1 MVTVQYLH
9 SYVPKHLAVQ
19 WLLNSYEECY
29 KYYKHLKEKSK
40 RKKKWNTCS
49 FRQKQVSCRIS
60 MEKQYIR
67 RSKEYRQKVGDKMDK
82 KRQRKRSRRRRLSH
96 RQKIVYMQIGAI
108 TVAIFLALLVG
119 AAALTKVLN
128 RREVQTDQKN
138 AKQEQQEEKIASEDD
153 NSADST
159 SGDSRNEPTTPE
171 PTGEPVSITVS
182 MVGDCTLGTDINFDQ
197 STSFDA
203 FYQMKNDPGYF
214 FQNVKEIFTADDLT
228 VANMEGTLTTS
239 DARQEKTFAF
249 KGDPSYTE
257 ILTRG
262 GVEAT
267 NLANNHSHD
276 YGDQSYEDTIQYLE
290 AAGIT
295 TFGYDRTTVMD
306 VKGIKV
312 GLIGIYELKDGIGRQ
327 QQVIDTIQEVKNQGA
342 QVIIV
347 SFHWGTEK
355 SNIPDDAQKTL
366 AHLAI
371 DQGADLVVGHHPHVL
386 QGIEK
391 YQGKNIVYSLGNF
404 CFGGNKNPSDKD
416 TMIFQQTFTVENGK
430 LAEDDV
436 TNIIPCSLSSESGY
450 NNYQPMVLEGSEK
463 ERVLQKIEDFSTA
476 INQ

>member
-1 MVTVQYLH
+1 M
-9 SYVPKHLAVQ
+9 
-19 WLLNSYEECY
+19 N
-29 KYYKHLKEKSK
+29 KE
-40 RKKKWNTCS
+40 
-49 FRQKQVSCRIS
+49 QQ
-60 MEKQYIR
+60 R
-67 RSKEYRQKVGDKMDK
+67 RNA
-82 KRQRKRSRRRRLSH
+82 RRRRKRRRRMSY
-96 RQKIVYMQIGAI
+96 RQKIVYMQITLI
-108 TVAIFLALLVG
+108 TVAIFLGLLVG
-119 AAALTKVLN
+119 AAALTKAMNN
-128 RREVQTDQKN
+128 RQAQNSEKT
-138 AKQEQQEEKIASEDD
+138 ASQEQQEETTEPKKDD
-153 NSADST
+153 SSTDNTDDTSKDSQEET
-159 SGDSRNEPTTPE
+159 TTP
-171 PTGEPVSITVS
+171 EPVSITVS
-182 MVGDCTLGTDINFDQ
+182 MVGDCTLGTDVNFDQ

-214 FQNVKEIFTADDLT
+214 FQKVKDIFTADDLT

-239 DARQEKTFAF
+239 NDRQQKTFAF

-257 ILTRG
+257 ILTQG

-295 TFGYDRTTVMD
+295 TFGYDRTAVMD

-312 GLIGIYELKDGIGRQ
+312 GLIGIYELKDGLGRQ
-327 QQVIDTIQEVKNQGA
+327 QQVIDTIQAVKDQGA

-355 SNIPDDAQKTL
+355 SNIPDDIQKTL

-416 TMIFQQTFTVENGK
+416 TMIFQQTFTVENGE
-430 LAEDDV
+430 LVEDDV

-463 ERVLQKIEDFSTA
+463 ERVLQKIEEFSA
-476 INQ
+476 ALNQ

>member
-1 MVTVQYLH
+1 M
-9 SYVPKHLAVQ
+9 SY
-19 WLLNSYEECY
+19 
-29 KYYKHLKEKSK
+29 
-40 RKKKWNTCS
+40 
-49 FRQKQVSCRIS
+49 
-60 MEKQYIR
+60 
-67 RSKEYRQKVGDKMDK
+67 
-82 KRQRKRSRRRRLSH
+82 
-96 RQKIVYMQIGAI
+96 RQKIVYMQITLI
-108 TVAIFLALLVG
+108 TVAIFLGLLVG
-119 AAALTKVLN
+119 AAALTKVMNN
-128 RREVQTDQKN
+128 RQAQNSEKT
-138 AKQEQQEEKIASEDD
+138 ASQEQQEETTEPKKDD
-153 NSADST
+153 SSTDNTDDTSKDSQEET
-159 SGDSRNEPTTPE
+159 TTPE
-171 PTGEPVSITVS
+171 PTAEPVSITVS
-182 MVGDCTLGTDINFDQ
+182 MVGDCTLGTDVNFDQ

-214 FQNVKEIFTADDLT
+214 FQNVKDIFTADDLT

-239 DARQEKTFAF
+239 NDRQQKTFAF
-249 KGDPSYTE
+249 KGNPSYTE
-257 ILTRG
+257 ILTQG

-295 TFGYDRTTVMD
+295 TFGYDRTAVMD

-312 GLIGIYELKDGIGRQ
+312 GLIGIYELKDGLGRQ
-327 QQVIDTIQEVKNQGA
+327 QQVIDTIQEVKDQGA

-355 SNIPDDAQKTL
+355 SNIPDDIQKTL
-366 AHLAI
+366 AHLAV

-416 TMIFQQTFTVENGK
+416 TMIFQQTFTVENGE
-430 LAEDDV
+430 LVEDDV
-436 TNIIPCSLSSESGY
+436 TNITPCSLSSESSY

-463 ERVLQKIEDFSTA
+463 ERVLQKIEEFSA
-476 INQ
+476 ALNQ

>member
-1 MVTVQYLH
+1 M
-9 SYVPKHLAVQ
+9 
-19 WLLNSYEECY
+19 N
-29 KYYKHLKEKSK
+29 KE
-40 RKKKWNTCS
+40 
-49 FRQKQVSCRIS
+49 QQ
-60 MEKQYIR
+60 R
-67 RSKEYRQKVGDKMDK
+67 RNA
-82 KRQRKRSRRRRLSH
+82 RRRRKRRRRMSY
-96 RQKIVYMQIGAI
+96 RQKIVYMQITLI
-108 TVAIFLALLVG
+108 TVAIFLGLLVG
-119 AAALTKVLN
+119 AAALTKVMNN
-128 RREVQTDQKN
+128 RQAQNSEKT
-138 AKQEQQEEKIASEDD
+138 ASQEQQEETTEPKKDD
-153 NSADST
+153 SSTDNIDDTSKDSQEET
-159 SGDSRNEPTTPE
+159 TTPE
-171 PTGEPVSITVS
+171 PTAESVSITVS
-182 MVGDCTLGTDINFDQ
+182 MVGDCTLGTDVNFDQ

-214 FQNVKEIFTADDLT
+214 FQNVKDIFTADDLT

-239 DARQEKTFAF
+239 NDRQQKTFAF

-295 TFGYDRTTVMD
+295 TFGYDRTVVMD

-312 GLIGIYELKDGIGRQ
+312 GLIGIYELKDGLGRQ
-327 QQVIDTIQEVKNQGA
+327 QQVIDTIQEVKDQGA

-355 SNIPDDAQKTL
+355 SNVPDDIQKTL
-366 AHLAI
+366 AHLAV

-416 TMIFQQTFTVENGK
+416 TMIFQQTFTVENGE
-430 LAEDDV
+430 LVEDDV

-463 ERVLQKIEDFSTA
+463 ERVLQKIEEFSA
-476 INQ
+476 ALNQ

>member
-1 MVTVQYLH
+1 M
-9 SYVPKHLAVQ
+9 
-19 WLLNSYEECY
+19 N
-29 KYYKHLKEKSK
+29 KE
-40 RKKKWNTCS
+40 
-49 FRQKQVSCRIS
+49 QQ
-60 MEKQYIR
+60 R
-67 RSKEYRQKVGDKMDK
+67 RNA
-82 KRQRKRSRRRRLSH
+82 RRRRKRRRRMSY
-96 RQKIVYMQIGAI
+96 RQKIVYMQITLI
-108 TVAIFLALLVG
+108 TVAIFLGLLVG
-119 AAALTKVLN
+119 AAALTKVMNN
-128 RREVQTDQKN
+128 RQAQNSEKT
-138 AKQEQQEEKIASEDD
+138 ASQEQQEETTEPKKDD
-153 NSADST
+153 SSTDNTDDISKDSQEET
-159 SGDSRNEPTTPE
+159 TTPE
-171 PTGEPVSITVS
+171 PTAEPVSITVS
-182 MVGDCTLGTDINFDQ
+182 MVGDCTLGTDVNFDQ

-214 FQNVKEIFTADDLT
+214 FQNVKDIFTADDLT

-239 DARQEKTFAF
+239 NDRQQKTFAF
-249 KGDPSYTE
+249 KGNPSYTE
-257 ILTRG
+257 ILTQG

-295 TFGYDRTTVMD
+295 TFGYDRTAVMD

-312 GLIGIYELKDGIGRQ
+312 GLIGIYELKDGLGRQ
-327 QQVIDTIQEVKNQGA
+327 QQVIDTIQEVKDQGA

-355 SNIPDDAQKTL
+355 SNIPDDIQKTL
-366 AHLAI
+366 AHLAV

-416 TMIFQQTFTVENGK
+416 TMIFQQTFTVENGE
-430 LAEDDV
+430 LVEDDV

-463 ERVLQKIEDFSTA
+463 ERVLQKIEEFSA
-476 INQ
+476 ALNQ

>member
-1 MVTVQYLH
+1 M
-9 SYVPKHLAVQ
+9 SY
-19 WLLNSYEECY
+19 
-29 KYYKHLKEKSK
+29 
-40 RKKKWNTCS
+40 
-49 FRQKQVSCRIS
+49 
-60 MEKQYIR
+60 
-67 RSKEYRQKVGDKMDK
+67 
-82 KRQRKRSRRRRLSH
+82 
-96 RQKIVYMQIGAI
+96 RQKIVYMQITLI
-108 TVAIFLALLVG
+108 TVAIFLGLLVG
-119 AAALTKVLN
+119 AAALTKAMNN
-128 RREVQTDQKN
+128 RQAQNSEKT
-138 AKQEQQEEKIASEDD
+138 ASQEQQEETTEPKKDD
-153 NSADST
+153 SSTDNTDDTSKDSQEET
-159 SGDSRNEPTTPE
+159 TTPE
-171 PTGEPVSITVS
+171 PTAEPVSITVS
-182 MVGDCTLGTDINFDQ
+182 MVGDCTLGTDVNFDQ

-214 FQNVKEIFTADDLT
+214 FQKVKDIFTADDLT

-239 DARQEKTFAF
+239 NDRQQKTFAF

-257 ILTRG
+257 ILTQG

-295 TFGYDRTTVMD
+295 TFGYDRTAVMD

-312 GLIGIYELKDGIGRQ
+312 GLIGIYELKDGLGRQ
-327 QQVIDTIQEVKNQGA
+327 QQVIDTIQAVKDQGA

-355 SNIPDDAQKTL
+355 SNVPDDIQKTL
-366 AHLAI
+366 AHLAV

-416 TMIFQQTFTVENGK
+416 TMIFQQTFTVENGE
-430 LAEDDV
+430 LVEDDV

-463 ERVLQKIEDFSTA
+463 ERVLQKIEEFSA
-476 INQ
+476 ALNQ

>member
-1 MVTVQYLH
+1 
-9 SYVPKHLAVQ
+9 
-19 WLLNSYEECY
+19 
-29 KYYKHLKEKSK
+29 
-40 RKKKWNTCS
+40 
-49 FRQKQVSCRIS
+49 
-60 MEKQYIR
+60 
-67 RSKEYRQKVGDKMDK
+67 MDK
-82 KRQRKRSRRRRLSH
+82 EQQRRNARRRRKRRRRMSY
-96 RQKIVYMQIGAI
+96 RQKIVYMQITLI
-108 TVAIFLALLVG
+108 TVAIFLGLLVG
-119 AAALTKVLN
+119 AAALTKVMNN
-128 RREVQTDQKN
+128 RQAQNSEKT
-138 AKQEQQEEKIASEDD
+138 ASQEQQEETIEPKKDD
-153 NSADST
+153 SSTDNTDDTSKDSQEET
-159 SGDSRNEPTTPE
+159 TTPE
-171 PTGEPVSITVS
+171 PTAEPVSITVS
-182 MVGDCTLGTDINFDQ
+182 MVGDCTLGTDVNFDQ

-214 FQNVKEIFTADDLT
+214 FQNVKDIFTADDLT

-239 DARQEKTFAF
+239 NDRQQKTFAF
-249 KGDPSYTE
+249 KGNPSYTE
-257 ILTRG
+257 ILTQG

-290 AAGIT
+290 ADGIT
-295 TFGYDRTTVMD
+295 TFGYDRTAVMD

-312 GLIGIYELKDGIGRQ
+312 GLIGIYELKDGLGRQ
-327 QQVIDTIQEVKNQGA
+327 QQVIDTIREVKDQGA

-355 SNIPDDAQKTL
+355 SNIPDDIQKTL

-416 TMIFQQTFTVENGK
+416 TMIFQQTFTVENGE
-430 LAEDDV
+430 LVEDDV

-463 ERVLQKIEDFSTA
+463 ERVLQKIEEFSA
-476 INQ
+476 ALNQ

>member
-1 MVTVQYLH
+1 
-9 SYVPKHLAVQ
+9 
-19 WLLNSYEECY
+19 
-29 KYYKHLKEKSK
+29 
-40 RKKKWNTCS
+40 
-49 FRQKQVSCRIS
+49 
-60 MEKQYIR
+60 
-67 RSKEYRQKVGDKMDK
+67 MDK
-82 KRQRKRSRRRRLSH
+82 EQQRRNARRRRKRRRRMSY
-96 RQKIVYMQIGAI
+96 RQKIVYMQITLI
-108 TVAIFLALLVG
+108 TVAIFLGLLVG
-119 AAALTKVLN
+119 AAALTKVMNN
-128 RREVQTDQKN
+128 RQAQNSEKT
-138 AKQEQQEEKIASEDD
+138 ASQEQQEETTEPKKDD
-153 NSADST
+153 SSTDNTDDTSKDSQEET
-159 SGDSRNEPTTPE
+159 TTPE
-171 PTGEPVSITVS
+171 PTAEPVSITVS
-182 MVGDCTLGTDINFDQ
+182 MVGDCTLGTDVNFDQ

-214 FQNVKEIFTADDLT
+214 FQNVKDIFNADDLT

-239 DARQEKTFAF
+239 NDRQQKTFAF
-249 KGDPSYTE
+249 KGNPSYTE
-257 ILTRG
+257 ILTQG

-295 TFGYDRTTVMD
+295 TFGYDRTAVMD

-312 GLIGIYELKDGIGRQ
+312 GLIGIYELKDGLGRQ
-327 QQVIDTIQEVKNQGA
+327 QQVIDTIQEVKDQGA

-355 SNIPDDAQKTL
+355 SNIPDDIQKTL
-366 AHLAI
+366 AHLAV

-416 TMIFQQTFTVENGK
+416 TMIFQQTFTVENGE
-430 LAEDDV
+430 LVEDDV

-463 ERVLQKIEDFSTA
+463 ERVLQKIEEFSA
-476 INQ
+476 ALNQ

>member
-1 MVTVQYLH
+1 M
-9 SYVPKHLAVQ
+9 SY
-19 WLLNSYEECY
+19 
-29 KYYKHLKEKSK
+29 
-40 RKKKWNTCS
+40 
-49 FRQKQVSCRIS
+49 
-60 MEKQYIR
+60 
-67 RSKEYRQKVGDKMDK
+67 
-82 KRQRKRSRRRRLSH
+82 
-96 RQKIVYMQIGAI
+96 RQKIVYMQITLI
-108 TVAIFLALLVG
+108 TVAIFLGLLVG
-119 AAALTKVLN
+119 AAALTKVMNN
-128 RREVQTDQKN
+128 RQAQNSEKT
-138 AKQEQQEEKIASEDD
+138 ASQEQQEETTEPKKDD
-153 NSADST
+153 SSTDNTDDTSRDSQEET
-159 SGDSRNEPTTPE
+159 TTPE
-171 PTGEPVSITVS
+171 PTAEPVSITVS
-182 MVGDCTLGTDINFDQ
+182 MVGDCTLGTDMNFDQ

-214 FQNVKEIFTADDLT
+214 FQNVKDIFTADDLT

-239 DARQEKTFAF
+239 NDRQQKTFAF

-290 AAGIT
+290 AADIT
-295 TFGYDRTTVMD
+295 TFGYDRTAVMD

-312 GLIGIYELKDGIGRQ
+312 GLIGIYELKDGLGRQ
-327 QQVIDTIQEVKNQGA
+327 QQVIDTIQEVKDQGA

-355 SNIPDDAQKTL
+355 SNIPDDIQKTL

-416 TMIFQQTFTVENGK
+416 TMIFQQTFTVENGE
-430 LAEDDV
+430 LVEDDV

-463 ERVLQKIEDFSTA
+463 ERVLQKIEEFSA
-476 INQ
+476 ALNQ

>member
-1 MVTVQYLH
+1 
-9 SYVPKHLAVQ
+9 
-19 WLLNSYEECY
+19 
-29 KYYKHLKEKSK
+29 
-40 RKKKWNTCS
+40 
-49 FRQKQVSCRIS
+49 
-60 MEKQYIR
+60 
-67 RSKEYRQKVGDKMDK
+67 MDK
-82 KRQRKRSRRRRLSH
+82 EQQRRNARRRRKRTRRMSY
-96 RQKIVYMQIGAI
+96 RQKIVYMQITLI
-108 TVAIFLALLVG
+108 TVAIFLGLLVG
-119 AAALTKVLN
+119 AAALTKVMNN
-128 RREVQTDQKN
+128 RQAQNSEKT
-138 AKQEQQEEKIASEDD
+138 ASQEQQEETTEPKKDD
-153 NSADST
+153 SSTDNTDDTSKDSQEET
-159 SGDSRNEPTTPE
+159 TTPE
-171 PTGEPVSITVS
+171 PTAEPVSITVS
-182 MVGDCTLGTDINFDQ
+182 MVGDCTLGTDVNFDQ

-214 FQNVKEIFTADDLT
+214 FQNVKDIFTADDLT

-239 DARQEKTFAF
+239 NDRQQKTFAF
-249 KGDPSYTE
+249 KGNPSYTE
-257 ILTRG
+257 ILTQG

-290 AAGIT
+290 ADGIT
-295 TFGYDRTTVMD
+295 TFGYDRTAVMD

-312 GLIGIYELKDGIGRQ
+312 GLIGIYELKDGLGRQ
-327 QQVIDTIQEVKNQGA
+327 QQVIDTIREVKDQGA

-355 SNIPDDAQKTL
+355 SNIPDDIQKTL

-416 TMIFQQTFTVENGK
+416 TMIFQQTFTVENGE
-430 LAEDDV
+430 LVEDDV

-463 ERVLQKIEDFSTA
+463 ERVLQKIEEFSA
-476 INQ
+476 ALNQ

>member
-1 MVTVQYLH
+1 M
-9 SYVPKHLAVQ
+9 SY
-19 WLLNSYEECY
+19 
-29 KYYKHLKEKSK
+29 
-40 RKKKWNTCS
+40 
-49 FRQKQVSCRIS
+49 
-60 MEKQYIR
+60 
-67 RSKEYRQKVGDKMDK
+67 
-82 KRQRKRSRRRRLSH
+82 
-96 RQKIVYMQIGAI
+96 RQKIVYMQITLI
-108 TVAIFLALLVG
+108 TVAIFLGLLVG
-119 AAALTKVLN
+119 AAALTKVMNN
-128 RREVQTDQKN
+128 RQAQNSEKT
-138 AKQEQQEEKIASEDD
+138 ASQEQQEETTEPKKDD
-153 NSADST
+153 SSTDNTDDTSKDSQEET
-159 SGDSRNEPTTPE
+159 TTPE
-171 PTGEPVSITVS
+171 PTAEPVSITVS
-182 MVGDCTLGTDINFDQ
+182 MVGDCTLGTDVNFDQ

-214 FQNVKEIFTADDLT
+214 FQNVKDIFTADDLT

-239 DARQEKTFAF
+239 NDRQQKTFAF

-295 TFGYDRTTVMD
+295 TFGYDRTAVMD

-312 GLIGIYELKDGIGRQ
+312 GLIGIYELKDGLGRQ
-327 QQVIDTIQEVKNQGA
+327 QQVIDTIQEVKDQGA

-355 SNIPDDAQKTL
+355 SNIPDDIQKTL

-416 TMIFQQTFTVENGK
+416 TMIFQQTFTVENGE
-430 LAEDDV
+430 LVEDDV

-463 ERVLQKIEDFSTA
+463 ERILQKIEEFSA
-476 INQ
+476 ALNQ

>member
-1 MVTVQYLH
+1 MNKGQ
-9 SYVPKHLAVQ
+9 Q
-19 WLLNSYEECY
+19 
-29 KYYKHLKEKSK
+29 
-40 RKKKWNTCS
+40 
-49 FRQKQVSCRIS
+49 
-60 MEKQYIR
+60 R
-67 RSKEYRQKVGDKMDK
+67 RNA
-82 KRQRKRSRRRRLSH
+82 RRRRKRRRRMSY
-96 RQKIVYMQIGAI
+96 RQKIVYMQITLI
-108 TVAIFLALLVG
+108 TVAIFLGLLVG
-119 AAALTKVLN
+119 AAALTKVMNN
-128 RREVQTDQKN
+128 RQAQNSEKT
-138 AKQEQQEEKIASEDD
+138 ASQEQQEETTEPKKDD
-153 NSADST
+153 SSTDNTDDTSKDSQEET
-159 SGDSRNEPTTPE
+159 TTPE
-171 PTGEPVSITVS
+171 PTAESVSITVS
-182 MVGDCTLGTDINFDQ
+182 MVGDCTLGTDVNFDQ

-214 FQNVKEIFTADDLT
+214 FQNVKDIFTADDLT

-239 DARQEKTFAF
+239 NDRQQKTFAF

-257 ILTRG
+257 ILTQG

-295 TFGYDRTTVMD
+295 TFGYDRTAVMD

-312 GLIGIYELKDGIGRQ
+312 GLIGIYELKDGLGRQ
-327 QQVIDTIQEVKNQGA
+327 QQVIDTIQEVKDQGA

-355 SNIPDDAQKTL
+355 SNIPDDIQKTL

-416 TMIFQQTFTVENGK
+416 TMIFQQTFTVENGE
-430 LAEDDV
+430 LVEDDV

-463 ERVLQKIEDFSTA
+463 ERVLQKIEEFSA
-476 INQ
+476 ALNQ

>member
-1 MVTVQYLH
+1 M
-9 SYVPKHLAVQ
+9 
-19 WLLNSYEECY
+19 N
-29 KYYKHLKEKSK
+29 KE
-40 RKKKWNTCS
+40 
-49 FRQKQVSCRIS
+49 QQ
-60 MEKQYIR
+60 R
-67 RSKEYRQKVGDKMDK
+67 RNA
-82 KRQRKRSRRRRLSH
+82 RRRRKRRRRMSY
-96 RQKIVYMQIGAI
+96 RQKIVYMQITLI
-108 TVAIFLALLVG
+108 TVAIFLGLLVG
-119 AAALTKVLN
+119 AAALTKVMNN
-128 RREVQTDQKN
+128 RQAQNSEKT
-138 AKQEQQEEKIASEDD
+138 ASQEQQEETTEPKKDD
-153 NSADST
+153 SSTDNTDDTSKDSQEET
-159 SGDSRNEPTTPE
+159 TTPE
-171 PTGEPVSITVS
+171 PTAESVSITVS
-182 MVGDCTLGTDINFDQ
+182 MVGDCTLGTDVNFDQ

-214 FQNVKEIFTADDLT
+214 FQNVKDIFTADDLT

-239 DARQEKTFAF
+239 NDRQQKTFAF

-295 TFGYDRTTVMD
+295 TFGYDRTAVMD

-312 GLIGIYELKDGIGRQ
+312 GLIGIYELKDGLGRQ
-327 QQVIDTIQEVKNQGA
+327 QQVIDTIQEVKDQGA

-355 SNIPDDAQKTL
+355 SNVPDDIQKTL

-476 INQ
+476 VNQ

>member
-1 MVTVQYLH
+1 M
-9 SYVPKHLAVQ
+9 SY
-19 WLLNSYEECY
+19 
-29 KYYKHLKEKSK
+29 
-40 RKKKWNTCS
+40 
-49 FRQKQVSCRIS
+49 
-60 MEKQYIR
+60 
-67 RSKEYRQKVGDKMDK
+67 
-82 KRQRKRSRRRRLSH
+82 
-96 RQKIVYMQIGAI
+96 RQKIVYMQITLI
-108 TVAIFLALLVG
+108 TVAIFLGLLVG
-119 AAALTKVLN
+119 AAALTKVMNN
-128 RREVQTDQKN
+128 RQAQNSEKT
-138 AKQEQQEEKIASEDD
+138 ASQEQQEETTEPKKDD
-153 NSADST
+153 SSTDNIDDTSKDSQEET
-159 SGDSRNEPTTPE
+159 TTPE
-171 PTGEPVSITVS
+171 PTAESVSITVS
-182 MVGDCTLGTDINFDQ
+182 MVGDCTLGTDVNFDQ

-214 FQNVKEIFTADDLT
+214 FQNVKDIFTADDLT

-239 DARQEKTFAF
+239 NDRQQKTFAF

-295 TFGYDRTTVMD
+295 TFGYDRTVVMD

-312 GLIGIYELKDGIGRQ
+312 GLIGIYELKDGLGRQ
-327 QQVIDTIQEVKNQGA
+327 QQVIDTIQEVKDQGA

-355 SNIPDDAQKTL
+355 SNVPDDIQKTL
-366 AHLAI
+366 AHLAV

-416 TMIFQQTFTVENGK
+416 TMIFQQTFTVENGE
-430 LAEDDV
+430 LVEDDV

-463 ERVLQKIEDFSTA
+463 ERVLQKIEEFSA
-476 INQ
+476 ALNQ

>member
-1 MVTVQYLH
+1 M
-9 SYVPKHLAVQ
+9 SY
-19 WLLNSYEECY
+19 
-29 KYYKHLKEKSK
+29 
-40 RKKKWNTCS
+40 
-49 FRQKQVSCRIS
+49 
-60 MEKQYIR
+60 
-67 RSKEYRQKVGDKMDK
+67 
-82 KRQRKRSRRRRLSH
+82 
-96 RQKIVYMQIGAI
+96 RQKIVYMQITLI
-108 TVAIFLALLVG
+108 TVAIFLGLLVG
-119 AAALTKVLN
+119 AAALTKVMNN
-128 RREVQTDQKN
+128 RQAQNSEKT
-138 AKQEQQEEKIASEDD
+138 ASQEQQEETTEPKKDD
-153 NSADST
+153 SSTDNTDDTSKDSQEET
-159 SGDSRNEPTTPE
+159 TTPE
-171 PTGEPVSITVS
+171 PTAEPVSITVS
-182 MVGDCTLGTDINFDQ
+182 MVGDCTLGTDVNFDQ

-214 FQNVKEIFTADDLT
+214 FQNVKDIFTADDLT

-239 DARQEKTFAF
+239 NDRQQKTFAF
-249 KGDPSYTE
+249 KGNPSYTE
-257 ILTRG
+257 ILTQG

-295 TFGYDRTTVMD
+295 TFGYDRTAVMD

-312 GLIGIYELKDGIGRQ
+312 GLIGIYELKDGLGRQ
-327 QQVIDTIQEVKNQGA
+327 QQVIDTIQEVKDQGA

-355 SNIPDDAQKTL
+355 SNIPDDIQKTL
-366 AHLAI
+366 AHLAV

-416 TMIFQQTFTVENGK
+416 TMIFQQTFTVENGE
-430 LAEDDV
+430 LVEDDV

-463 ERVLQKIEDFSTA
+463 ERVLQKIEEFSA
-476 INQ
+476 ALNQ

>member
-1 MVTVQYLH
+1 M
-9 SYVPKHLAVQ
+9 SY
-19 WLLNSYEECY
+19 
-29 KYYKHLKEKSK
+29 
-40 RKKKWNTCS
+40 
-49 FRQKQVSCRIS
+49 
-60 MEKQYIR
+60 
-67 RSKEYRQKVGDKMDK
+67 
-82 KRQRKRSRRRRLSH
+82 
-96 RQKIVYMQIGAI
+96 RQKIVYMQITLI
-108 TVAIFLALLVG
+108 TVAIFLGLLVG
-119 AAALTKVLN
+119 AAALTKVMNN
-128 RREVQTDQKN
+128 RQAQNSEKT
-138 AKQEQQEEKIASEDD
+138 ASQEQQEETTEPKKDD
-153 NSADST
+153 SSTDNTDDTSKDSQEET
-159 SGDSRNEPTTPE
+159 TTPE
-171 PTGEPVSITVS
+171 PTAEPVSITVS
-182 MVGDCTLGTDINFDQ
+182 MVGDCTLGTDVNFDQ

-214 FQNVKEIFTADDLT
+214 FQNVKDIFTADDLT

-239 DARQEKTFAF
+239 NDRQQKTFAF
-249 KGDPSYTE
+249 KGNPSYTE
-257 ILTRG
+257 ILTQG

-295 TFGYDRTTVMD
+295 TFGYDRTAVMD

-312 GLIGIYELKDGIGRQ
+312 GLIGIYELKDGLGRQ
-327 QQVIDTIQEVKNQGA
+327 QQVIDTIQEVKDQGA

-355 SNIPDDAQKTL
+355 SNIPDDIQKTL

-416 TMIFQQTFTVENGK
+416 TMIFQQTFTVENGE
-430 LAEDDV
+430 LVEDDV

-463 ERVLQKIEDFSTA
+463 ERILQKIEEFSA
-476 INQ
+476 ALNQ

>member
-1 MVTVQYLH
+1 M
-9 SYVPKHLAVQ
+9 
-19 WLLNSYEECY
+19 N
-29 KYYKHLKEKSK
+29 KE
-40 RKKKWNTCS
+40 
-49 FRQKQVSCRIS
+49 QQ
-60 MEKQYIR
+60 R
-67 RSKEYRQKVGDKMDK
+67 RNA
-82 KRQRKRSRRRRLSH
+82 RRRRKRRRRMSY
-96 RQKIVYMQIGAI
+96 RQKIVYMQITLI
-108 TVAIFLALLVG
+108 TVAIFLGLLVG
-119 AAALTKVLN
+119 AAALTKVMNN
-128 RREVQTDQKN
+128 RQAQNSEKT
-138 AKQEQQEEKIASEDD
+138 ASQEQQEETTEPKKDD
-153 NSADST
+153 SSTDNTDDTSKDSQEET
-159 SGDSRNEPTTPE
+159 TTPE
-171 PTGEPVSITVS
+171 PTAEPVSITVS
-182 MVGDCTLGTDINFDQ
+182 MVGDCTLGTDVNFDQ

-214 FQNVKEIFTADDLT
+214 FQNVKDIFTADDFT

-239 DARQEKTFAF
+239 NDRQQKTFAF
-249 KGDPSYTE
+249 KGNPSYTE
-257 ILTRG
+257 ILTQG

-295 TFGYDRTTVMD
+295 TFGYDRTAVMD

-312 GLIGIYELKDGIGRQ
+312 GLIGIYELKDGLGRQ
-327 QQVIDTIQEVKNQGA
+327 QQVIDTIQEVKDQGA

-355 SNIPDDAQKTL
+355 SNIPDDIQKTL

-416 TMIFQQTFTVENGK
+416 TMIFQQTFTVENGE
-430 LAEDDV
+430 LVEDDV

-463 ERVLQKIEDFSTA
+463 ERVLQKIEEFSA
-476 INQ
+476 ALNQ

>member
-1 MVTVQYLH
+1 
-9 SYVPKHLAVQ
+9 
-19 WLLNSYEECY
+19 
-29 KYYKHLKEKSK
+29 
-40 RKKKWNTCS
+40 
-49 FRQKQVSCRIS
+49 
-60 MEKQYIR
+60 
-67 RSKEYRQKVGDKMDK
+67 MDK
-82 KRQRKRSRRRRLSH
+82 EQQRRNARRRRQRRRRMSY
-96 RQKIVYMQIGAI
+96 RQKIVYMQITLI
-108 TVAIFLALLVG
+108 TVAIFLGLLVG
-119 AAALTKVLN
+119 AAALTKVMNN
-128 RREVQTDQKN
+128 RQAQNSEKT
-138 AKQEQQEEKIASEDD
+138 ASQEQQEETTEPKKDD
-153 NSADST
+153 SSTDNTDDTSKDSQEET
-159 SGDSRNEPTTPE
+159 TTPE
-171 PTGEPVSITVS
+171 PTAEPVSITVS
-182 MVGDCTLGTDINFDQ
+182 MVGDCTLGTDVNFDQ

-214 FQNVKEIFTADDLT
+214 FQNVKDIFTADDLT

-239 DARQEKTFAF
+239 NDRQQKTFAF
-249 KGDPSYTE
+249 KGNPSYTE
-257 ILTRG
+257 ILTQG

-295 TFGYDRTTVMD
+295 TFGYDRTAVMD

-312 GLIGIYELKDGIGRQ
+312 GLIGIYELKDGLGRQ
-327 QQVIDTIQEVKNQGA
+327 QQVIDTIQEVKDQGA

-355 SNIPDDAQKTL
+355 SNIPDDIQKTL
-366 AHLAI
+366 AHLAV

-416 TMIFQQTFTVENGK
+416 TMIFQQTFTVENGE
-430 LAEDDV
+430 LVEDDV
-436 TNIIPCSLSSESGY
+436 TNIIPCSLSSESSY

-463 ERVLQKIEDFSTA
+463 ERVLQKIEEFSA
-476 INQ
+476 ALNQ

>member
-1 MVTVQYLH
+1 M
-9 SYVPKHLAVQ
+9 
-19 WLLNSYEECY
+19 N
-29 KYYKHLKEKSK
+29 KE
-40 RKKKWNTCS
+40 
-49 FRQKQVSCRIS
+49 QQ
-60 MEKQYIR
+60 R
-67 RSKEYRQKVGDKMDK
+67 RNA
-82 KRQRKRSRRRRLSH
+82 RRRRKRRRRMSY
-96 RQKIVYMQIGAI
+96 RQKIVYMQITLI
-108 TVAIFLALLVG
+108 TVAIFLGLLVG
-119 AAALTKVLN
+119 AAALTKVMNN
-128 RREVQTDQKN
+128 RQAQNSEKT
-138 AKQEQQEEKIASEDD
+138 ASQEQQEETTEPKKDD
-153 NSADST
+153 SSTDNTDDTSRDSKEKT
-159 SGDSRNEPTTPE
+159 TTPE
-171 PTGEPVSITVS
+171 PTAETVSITVS
-182 MVGDCTLGTDINFDQ
+182 MVGDCTLGTDVNFDQ

-214 FQNVKEIFTADDLT
+214 FQNVKDIFTADDLT

-239 DARQEKTFAF
+239 NDRQQKTFAF
-249 KGDPSYTE
+249 KGNPSYTE
-257 ILTRG
+257 ILTQG

-295 TFGYDRTTVMD
+295 TFGYDRTAVMD

-312 GLIGIYELKDGIGRQ
+312 GLIGIYELKDGLGRQ
-327 QQVIDTIQEVKNQGA
+327 QQVIDTIQEVKDQGA

-355 SNIPDDAQKTL
+355 SNIPDDIQKTL

-416 TMIFQQTFTVENGK
+416 TMIFQQTFTVENGE
-430 LAEDDV
+430 LVEDDV

-463 ERVLQKIEDFSTA
+463 ERVLQKIEEFSA
-476 INQ
+476 ALNQ

>member
-1 MVTVQYLH
+1 M
-9 SYVPKHLAVQ
+9 SY
-19 WLLNSYEECY
+19 
-29 KYYKHLKEKSK
+29 
-40 RKKKWNTCS
+40 
-49 FRQKQVSCRIS
+49 
-60 MEKQYIR
+60 
-67 RSKEYRQKVGDKMDK
+67 
-82 KRQRKRSRRRRLSH
+82 
-96 RQKIVYMQIGAI
+96 RQKIVYMQITLI
-108 TVAIFLALLVG
+108 TVAIFLGLLVG
-119 AAALTKVLN
+119 AAALTKVMNN
-128 RREVQTDQKN
+128 RQAQNSEKT
-138 AKQEQQEEKIASEDD
+138 ASQEQQEETTEPKKDD
-153 NSADST
+153 SSTDNTDDTSKDSQEET
-159 SGDSRNEPTTPE
+159 TTPE
-171 PTGEPVSITVS
+171 PTAEPVSITVS
-182 MVGDCTLGTDINFDQ
+182 MVGDCTLGTDVNFDQ

-214 FQNVKEIFTADDLT
+214 FQNVKDIFTADDFT

-239 DARQEKTFAF
+239 NDRQQKTFAF
-249 KGDPSYTE
+249 KGNPSYTE
-257 ILTRG
+257 ILTQG

-295 TFGYDRTTVMD
+295 TFGYDRTAVMD

-312 GLIGIYELKDGIGRQ
+312 GLIGIYELKDGLGRQ
-327 QQVIDTIQEVKNQGA
+327 QQVIDTIQEVKDQGA

-355 SNIPDDAQKTL
+355 SNIPDDIQKTL

-416 TMIFQQTFTVENGK
+416 TMIFQQTFTVENGE
-430 LAEDDV
+430 LVEDDV

-463 ERVLQKIEDFSTA
+463 ERVLQKIEEFSA
-476 INQ
+476 ALNQ

>member
-1 MVTVQYLH
+1 
-9 SYVPKHLAVQ
+9 
-19 WLLNSYEECY
+19 
-29 KYYKHLKEKSK
+29 
-40 RKKKWNTCS
+40 
-49 FRQKQVSCRIS
+49 
-60 MEKQYIR
+60 
-67 RSKEYRQKVGDKMDK
+67 MDK
-82 KRQRKRSRRRRLSH
+82 EQQRRNARRRRKRRRRMSY
-96 RQKIVYMQIGAI
+96 RQKIVYMQITLI
-108 TVAIFLALLVG
+108 TVAIFLGLLVG
-119 AAALTKVLN
+119 AAALTKVMNN
-128 RREVQTDQKN
+128 RQAQNSEKT
-138 AKQEQQEEKIASEDD
+138 ASQEQQEETTEPKKDD
-153 NSADST
+153 SSTDNTDDTSKDSQEET
-159 SGDSRNEPTTPE
+159 TTPE
-171 PTGEPVSITVS
+171 PTAEPVSITVS
-182 MVGDCTLGTDINFDQ
+182 MVGDCTLGTDVNFDQ

-214 FQNVKEIFTADDLT
+214 FQNVKDIFTADDLT

-239 DARQEKTFAF
+239 NDRQQKTFAF
-249 KGDPSYTE
+249 KGNPSYTE
-257 ILTRG
+257 ILTQG

-295 TFGYDRTTVMD
+295 TFGYDRTAVMD

-312 GLIGIYELKDGIGRQ
+312 GLIGIYELKDGLGRQ
-327 QQVIDTIQEVKNQGA
+327 QQVIDTIQAVKDQGA

-355 SNIPDDAQKTL
+355 SNIPDDIQKTL

-416 TMIFQQTFTVENGK
+416 TMIFQQTFTVENGE
-430 LAEDDV
+430 LVEDDV

-463 ERVLQKIEDFSTA
+463 ERVLQKIEEFSA
-476 INQ
+476 ALNQ

>member
-1 MVTVQYLH
+1 M
-9 SYVPKHLAVQ
+9 
-19 WLLNSYEECY
+19 N
-29 KYYKHLKEKSK
+29 KE
-40 RKKKWNTCS
+40 
-49 FRQKQVSCRIS
+49 QQ
-60 MEKQYIR
+60 R
-67 RSKEYRQKVGDKMDK
+67 RHA
-82 KRQRKRSRRRRLSH
+82 RRRRKRRRRMSY
-96 RQKIVYMQIGAI
+96 RQKIVYMQITLI
-108 TVAIFLALLVG
+108 TVAIFLGLLVG
-119 AAALTKVLN
+119 AAALTKAMNN
-128 RREVQTDQKN
+128 RQAQNSEKT
-138 AKQEQQEEKIASEDD
+138 ASQEQQEETTEPKKDD
-153 NSADST
+153 SSTDNTDDTSKDSQEET
-159 SGDSRNEPTTPE
+159 TTPE
-171 PTGEPVSITVS
+171 PTAEPVSITVS
-182 MVGDCTLGTDINFDQ
+182 MVGDCTLGTDVNFDQ

-214 FQNVKEIFTADDLT
+214 FQKVKDIFTADDLT

-239 DARQEKTFAF
+239 NDRQQKTFAF

-257 ILTRG
+257 ILTQG

-295 TFGYDRTTVMD
+295 TFGYDRTAVMD

-312 GLIGIYELKDGIGRQ
+312 GLIGIYELKDGLGRQ
-327 QQVIDTIQEVKNQGA
+327 QQVIDTIQAVKDQGA

-355 SNIPDDAQKTL
+355 SNIPDDIQKTL

-386 QGIEK
+386 QGLEK

-416 TMIFQQTFTVENGK
+416 TMIFQQTFTVENGE
-430 LAEDDV
+430 LVEDDV

-463 ERVLQKIEDFSTA
+463 ERVLQKIEEFSA
-476 INQ
+476 ALNQ

>member
-1 MVTVQYLH
+1 
-9 SYVPKHLAVQ
+9 
-19 WLLNSYEECY
+19 
-29 KYYKHLKEKSK
+29 
-40 RKKKWNTCS
+40 
-49 FRQKQVSCRIS
+49 
-60 MEKQYIR
+60 
-67 RSKEYRQKVGDKMDK
+67 MDK
-82 KRQRKRSRRRRLSH
+82 EQQRRNARRRRKRRRRMSY
-96 RQKIVYMQIGAI
+96 RQKIVYMQITLI
-108 TVAIFLALLVG
+108 TVAIFLGLLVG
-119 AAALTKVLN
+119 AAALTKVMNN
-128 RREVQTDQKN
+128 RQAQNSEKT
-138 AKQEQQEEKIASEDD
+138 ASQEQQEETTEPKKDD
-153 NSADST
+153 SSTDNTDDTSKDSQEET
-159 SGDSRNEPTTPE
+159 TTPE
-171 PTGEPVSITVS
+171 PTAEPVSITVS
-182 MVGDCTLGTDINFDQ
+182 MVGDCTLGTDVNFDQ

-214 FQNVKEIFTADDLT
+214 FQNVKDIFTADDLT

-239 DARQEKTFAF
+239 NDRQQKTFAF
-249 KGDPSYTE
+249 KGNPSYTE
-257 ILTRG
+257 ILTQG

-295 TFGYDRTTVMD
+295 TFGYDRTAVMD

-312 GLIGIYELKDGIGRQ
+312 GLIGIYELKDGLGRQ
-327 QQVIDTIQEVKNQGA
+327 QQVIDTIQEVKDQGA

-355 SNIPDDAQKTL
+355 SNIPDDIQKTL

-416 TMIFQQTFTVENGK
+416 TMIFQQTFTVENGE
-430 LAEDDV
+430 LVEDDV

-450 NNYQPMVLEGSEK
+450 NNYQPTVLEGSEK
-463 ERVLQKIEDFSTA
+463 ERVLQKIEEFSA
-476 INQ
+476 ALNQ

>member
-1 MVTVQYLH
+1 
-9 SYVPKHLAVQ
+9 
-19 WLLNSYEECY
+19 
-29 KYYKHLKEKSK
+29 
-40 RKKKWNTCS
+40 
-49 FRQKQVSCRIS
+49 
-60 MEKQYIR
+60 
-67 RSKEYRQKVGDKMDK
+67 MDK
-82 KRQRKRSRRRRLSH
+82 EQQRRNARRRRKRRRRMSY
-96 RQKIVYMQIGAI
+96 RQKIVYMQITLI
-108 TVAIFLALLVG
+108 TVAIFLGLLVG
-119 AAALTKVLN
+119 AAALTKVMNN
-128 RREVQTDQKN
+128 RQAQNSEKT
-138 AKQEQQEEKIASEDD
+138 ASQEQQEETIEPKKDD
-153 NSADST
+153 SSTDNTDDTSKDSQEET
-159 SGDSRNEPTTPE
+159 TTPE
-171 PTGEPVSITVS
+171 PTAEPVSITVS
-182 MVGDCTLGTDINFDQ
+182 MVGDCTLGTDVNFDQ

-214 FQNVKEIFTADDLT
+214 FQNVKDIFTADDLT

-239 DARQEKTFAF
+239 NDRQQKTFAF
-249 KGDPSYTE
+249 KGNPSYTE
-257 ILTRG
+257 ILTQG

-290 AAGIT
+290 ADGIT
-295 TFGYDRTTVMD
+295 TFGYDRTAVMD

-312 GLIGIYELKDGIGRQ
+312 GLIGIYELKDGLGRQ
-327 QQVIDTIQEVKNQGA
+327 QQVIDTIREVKDQGA

-355 SNIPDDAQKTL
+355 SNIPDDIQKTL

-416 TMIFQQTFTVENGK
+416 TMIFQQTFTVENGE
-430 LAEDDV
+430 LVEDDV

-463 ERVLQKIEDFSTA
+463 ERVLQKIEEFSVA
-476 INQ
+476 LNQ

>member
-1 MVTVQYLH
+1 
-9 SYVPKHLAVQ
+9 
-19 WLLNSYEECY
+19 
-29 KYYKHLKEKSK
+29 
-40 RKKKWNTCS
+40 
-49 FRQKQVSCRIS
+49 
-60 MEKQYIR
+60 
-67 RSKEYRQKVGDKMDK
+67 MDK
-82 KRQRKRSRRRRLSH
+82 EQQRRNARRRRKRRRRMSY
-96 RQKIVYMQIGAI
+96 RQKIVYMQITLI
-108 TVAIFLALLVG
+108 TVAIFLGLLVG
-119 AAALTKVLN
+119 AAALTKVMNN
-128 RREVQTDQKN
+128 RQAQNSEKT
-138 AKQEQQEEKIASEDD
+138 ASQEQQEETTEPKKDD
-153 NSADST
+153 SSTDNTDDTSKDSQEET
-159 SGDSRNEPTTPE
+159 TTPE
-171 PTGEPVSITVS
+171 PTAEPVSITVS
-182 MVGDCTLGTDINFDQ
+182 MVGDCTLGTDVNFDQ

-214 FQNVKEIFTADDLT
+214 FQNVKDIFNADDLT

-239 DARQEKTFAF
+239 NDRQQKTFAF
-249 KGDPSYTE
+249 KGNPSYTE
-257 ILTRG
+257 ILTQG

-295 TFGYDRTTVMD
+295 TFGYDRTAVMD

-312 GLIGIYELKDGIGRQ
+312 GLIGIYELKDGLGRQ
-327 QQVIDTIQEVKNQGA
+327 QQVIDTIQEVKDQGA

-355 SNIPDDAQKTL
+355 SNIPDDIQKTL
-366 AHLAI
+366 AHLAV

-416 TMIFQQTFTVENGK
+416 TMIFQQTFTVVIGE
-430 LAEDDV
+430 LVEDDV

-463 ERVLQKIEDFSTA
+463 ERVLQKIEEFSA
-476 INQ
+476 ALNQ

>member
-1 MVTVQYLH
+1 M
-9 SYVPKHLAVQ
+9 SY
-19 WLLNSYEECY
+19 
-29 KYYKHLKEKSK
+29 
-40 RKKKWNTCS
+40 
-49 FRQKQVSCRIS
+49 
-60 MEKQYIR
+60 
-67 RSKEYRQKVGDKMDK
+67 
-82 KRQRKRSRRRRLSH
+82 
-96 RQKIVYMQIGAI
+96 RQKIVYMQITLI
-108 TVAIFLALLVG
+108 TVAIFLGLLVG
-119 AAALTKVLN
+119 AAALTKVMNN
-128 RREVQTDQKN
+128 RQAQNSEKT
-138 AKQEQQEEKIASEDD
+138 ASQEQQEETTEPKKDD
-153 NSADST
+153 SST
-159 SGDSRNEPTTPE
+159 DNTDDTSKESQEETTTPE
-171 PTGEPVSITVS
+171 PTAEPVSITVS
-182 MVGDCTLGTDINFDQ
+182 MIGDCTLGTDVNFDQ

-214 FQNVKEIFTADDLT
+214 FQNVKDIFTADDLT

-239 DARQEKTFAF
+239 NDRQQKTFAF

-295 TFGYDRTTVMD
+295 TFGYDRTAVMD

-312 GLIGIYELKDGIGRQ
+312 GLIGIYELKDGLGRQ
-327 QQVIDTIQEVKNQGA
+327 QQVIDTIQEVKDQGA

-355 SNIPDDAQKTL
+355 SNVPDDIQKTL

-416 TMIFQQTFTVENGK
+416 TMIFQQTFTVENGE
-430 LAEDDV
+430 LVEDDV

-463 ERVLQKIEDFSTA
+463 ERVLQKIEEFSA
-476 INQ
+476 ALNQ

>member
-1 MVTVQYLH
+1 
-9 SYVPKHLAVQ
+9 
-19 WLLNSYEECY
+19 
-29 KYYKHLKEKSK
+29 
-40 RKKKWNTCS
+40 
-49 FRQKQVSCRIS
+49 
-60 MEKQYIR
+60 
-67 RSKEYRQKVGDKMDK
+67 MDK
-82 KRQRKRSRRRRLSH
+82 EQQRRNARRRRKRRRRMSY
-96 RQKIVYMQIGAI
+96 RQKIVYMQITLI
-108 TVAIFLALLVG
+108 TVAIFLGLLVG
-119 AAALTKVLN
+119 AAALTKVMNN
-128 RREVQTDQKN
+128 RQAQNSEKT
-138 AKQEQQEEKIASEDD
+138 ASQEQQEETTEPKKDD
-153 NSADST
+153 SSTDNTDDTSKDSQEET
-159 SGDSRNEPTTPE
+159 TTPE
-171 PTGEPVSITVS
+171 PTAEPVSITVS
-182 MVGDCTLGTDINFDQ
+182 MVGDCTLGTDVNFDQ

-214 FQNVKEIFTADDLT
+214 FQNVKDIFTADDLT

-239 DARQEKTFAF
+239 NDRQQKTFAF
-249 KGDPSYTE
+249 KGNPSYTE
-257 ILTRG
+257 ILTQG

-295 TFGYDRTTVMD
+295 TFGYDRTAVMD

-312 GLIGIYELKDGIGRQ
+312 GLIGIYELKDGLGRQ
-327 QQVIDTIQEVKNQGA
+327 QQVIDTIQEVKDQGA

-355 SNIPDDAQKTL
+355 SNIPDDIQKTL
-366 AHLAI
+366 AHLAV

-416 TMIFQQTFTVENGK
+416 TMIFQQTFTVENGE
-430 LAEDDV
+430 LVEDDV
-436 TNIIPCSLSSESGY
+436 TNIIPCSLSSESSY

-463 ERVLQKIEDFSTA
+463 ERVLQKIEEFSA
-476 INQ
+476 ALNQ

>member
-1 MVTVQYLH
+1 M
-9 SYVPKHLAVQ
+9 SY
-19 WLLNSYEECY
+19 
-29 KYYKHLKEKSK
+29 
-40 RKKKWNTCS
+40 
-49 FRQKQVSCRIS
+49 
-60 MEKQYIR
+60 
-67 RSKEYRQKVGDKMDK
+67 
-82 KRQRKRSRRRRLSH
+82 
-96 RQKIVYMQIGAI
+96 RQKIVYMQITLI
-108 TVAIFLALLVG
+108 TVAIFLGLLVG
-119 AAALTKVLN
+119 AAALTKVMNN
-128 RREVQTDQKN
+128 RQAQNSEKT
-138 AKQEQQEEKIASEDD
+138 ASQEQQEETTEPKKDD
-153 NSADST
+153 SSTDNTDDTSKDSQEET
-159 SGDSRNEPTTPE
+159 TTPE
-171 PTGEPVSITVS
+171 PTAEPVSITVS
-182 MVGDCTLGTDINFDQ
+182 MVGDCTLGTDVNFDQ

-214 FQNVKEIFTADDLT
+214 FQNVKDIFTADDLT

-239 DARQEKTFAF
+239 NDRQQKTFAF
-249 KGDPSYTE
+249 KGNPSYTE
-257 ILTRG
+257 ILTQG

-290 AAGIT
+290 ADGIT
-295 TFGYDRTTVMD
+295 TFGYDRTAVMD

-312 GLIGIYELKDGIGRQ
+312 GLIGIYELKDGLGRQ
-327 QQVIDTIQEVKNQGA
+327 QQVIDTIQEVKDQGA

-355 SNIPDDAQKTL
+355 SNIPDDIQKTL

-416 TMIFQQTFTVENGK
+416 TMIFQQTFTVENGE
-430 LAEDDV
+430 LVEDDV

-450 NNYQPMVLEGSEK
+450 NNYQPMVLDGSEK
-463 ERVLQKIEDFSTA
+463 ERVLQKIEEFSA
-476 INQ
+476 ALNQ

>member
-1 MVTVQYLH
+1 M
-9 SYVPKHLAVQ
+9 
-19 WLLNSYEECY
+19 N
-29 KYYKHLKEKSK
+29 KE
-40 RKKKWNTCS
+40 
-49 FRQKQVSCRIS
+49 QQ
-60 MEKQYIR
+60 R
-67 RSKEYRQKVGDKMDK
+67 RNA
-82 KRQRKRSRRRRLSH
+82 RRRRKRRRRMSY
-96 RQKIVYMQIGAI
+96 RQKIVYMQITLI
-108 TVAIFLALLVG
+108 TVAIFLGLLVG
-119 AAALTKVLN
+119 AAALTKVMNN
-128 RREVQTDQKN
+128 RQAQNSEKT
-138 AKQEQQEEKIASEDD
+138 ASQEQQEETTEPKKDD
-153 NSADST
+153 SSTDNTDDTSKDSQ
-159 SGDSRNEPTTPE
+159 EEATTPE
-171 PTGEPVSITVS
+171 PTAEPVSITVS
-182 MVGDCTLGTDINFDQ
+182 MVGDCTLGTDVNFDQ

-214 FQNVKEIFTADDLT
+214 FQNVKDIFTADDLT

-239 DARQEKTFAF
+239 NDRQQKTFAF
-249 KGDPSYTE
+249 KGNPSYTE
-257 ILTRG
+257 ILTQG

-295 TFGYDRTTVMD
+295 TFGYDRTAVMD

-312 GLIGIYELKDGIGRQ
+312 GLIGIYELKDGLGRQ
-327 QQVIDTIQEVKNQGA
+327 QQVIDTIQEVKDQGA

-355 SNIPDDAQKTL
+355 SNIPDDIQKTL

-416 TMIFQQTFTVENGK
+416 TMIFQQIFTVENGE
-430 LAEDDV
+430 LVEDDV

-463 ERVLQKIEDFSTA
+463 ERVLQKIEEFSA
-476 INQ
+476 ALNQ

>member
-1 MVTVQYLH
+1 M
-9 SYVPKHLAVQ
+9 SY
-19 WLLNSYEECY
+19 
-29 KYYKHLKEKSK
+29 
-40 RKKKWNTCS
+40 
-49 FRQKQVSCRIS
+49 
-60 MEKQYIR
+60 
-67 RSKEYRQKVGDKMDK
+67 
-82 KRQRKRSRRRRLSH
+82 
-96 RQKIVYMQIGAI
+96 RQKIVYMQITLI
-108 TVAIFLALLVG
+108 TVAIFLGLLVG
-119 AAALTKVLN
+119 AAALTKVMNN
-128 RREVQTDQKN
+128 RQAQNSEKT
-138 AKQEQQEEKIASEDD
+138 ASQEQQEETIEPKKDD
-153 NSADST
+153 SSTDNTDDTSKDSQEET
-159 SGDSRNEPTTPE
+159 TTPE
-171 PTGEPVSITVS
+171 PTAEPVSITVS
-182 MVGDCTLGTDINFDQ
+182 MVGDCTLGTDVNFDQ

-214 FQNVKEIFTADDLT
+214 FQNVKDIFTADDLT

-239 DARQEKTFAF
+239 NDRQQKTFAF
-249 KGDPSYTE
+249 KGNPSYTE
-257 ILTRG
+257 ILTQG

-290 AAGIT
+290 ADGIT
-295 TFGYDRTTVMD
+295 TFGYDRTAVMD

-312 GLIGIYELKDGIGRQ
+312 GLIGIYELKDGLGRQ
-327 QQVIDTIQEVKNQGA
+327 QQVIDTIREVKDQGA

-355 SNIPDDAQKTL
+355 SNIPDDIQKTL

-416 TMIFQQTFTVENGK
+416 TMIFQQTFTVENGE
-430 LAEDDV
+430 LVEDDV

-463 ERVLQKIEDFSTA
+463 ERVLQKIEEFSVA
-476 INQ
+476 LNQ

>member
-1 MVTVQYLH
+1 M
-9 SYVPKHLAVQ
+9 
-19 WLLNSYEECY
+19 N
-29 KYYKHLKEKSK
+29 KE
-40 RKKKWNTCS
+40 
-49 FRQKQVSCRIS
+49 QQ
-60 MEKQYIR
+60 R
-67 RSKEYRQKVGDKMDK
+67 RNA
-82 KRQRKRSRRRRLSH
+82 RRRRKRRRRMSY
-96 RQKIVYMQIGAI
+96 RQKIVYMQITLI
-108 TVAIFLALLVG
+108 TVAIFLGLLVG
-119 AAALTKVLN
+119 AAALTKVMNN
-128 RREVQTDQKN
+128 RQAQNSEKT
-138 AKQEQQEEKIASEDD
+138 ASQEQQEETTEPKKDD
-153 NSADST
+153 SSTDNTDDTSKDSQEET
-159 SGDSRNEPTTPE
+159 TTPE
-171 PTGEPVSITVS
+171 PTAEPVSITVS
-182 MVGDCTLGTDINFDQ
+182 MVGDCTLGTDVNFDQ

-214 FQNVKEIFTADDLT
+214 FQNVKDIFTADDLT

-239 DARQEKTFAF
+239 NDRQQKTFAF

-295 TFGYDRTTVMD
+295 TFGYDRTAVMD

-312 GLIGIYELKDGIGRQ
+312 GLIGIYELKDGLGRQ
-327 QQVIDTIQEVKNQGA
+327 QQVIDTIQEVKDQGA

-355 SNIPDDAQKTL
+355 SNIPDDIQKTL

-416 TMIFQQTFTVENGK
+416 TMIFQQTFTVENGE
-430 LAEDDV
+430 LVEDDV

-463 ERVLQKIEDFSTA
+463 ERILQKIEEFSA
-476 INQ
+476 ALNQ

>member
-1 MVTVQYLH
+1 M
-9 SYVPKHLAVQ
+9 SY
-19 WLLNSYEECY
+19 
-29 KYYKHLKEKSK
+29 
-40 RKKKWNTCS
+40 
-49 FRQKQVSCRIS
+49 
-60 MEKQYIR
+60 
-67 RSKEYRQKVGDKMDK
+67 
-82 KRQRKRSRRRRLSH
+82 
-96 RQKIVYMQIGAI
+96 RQKIVYMQITLI
-108 TVAIFLALLVG
+108 TVAIFLGLLVG
-119 AAALTKVLN
+119 AAALTKVMNN
-128 RREVQTDQKN
+128 RQAQNSEKT
-138 AKQEQQEEKIASEDD
+138 ASQEQQEETTEPKKDD
-153 NSADST
+153 SSTDNTDDTSKDSKEET
-159 SGDSRNEPTTPE
+159 TTPE
-171 PTGEPVSITVS
+171 PTAESVSITVS
-182 MVGDCTLGTDINFDQ
+182 MVGDCTLGTDVNFDQ

-214 FQNVKEIFTADDLT
+214 FQNVKDIFTADDLT

-239 DARQEKTFAF
+239 NDRQQKTFAF

-262 GVEAT
+262 SVEAT

-295 TFGYDRTTVMD
+295 TFGYDRTAVMD

-312 GLIGIYELKDGIGRQ
+312 GLIGIYELKDGLGRQ
-327 QQVIDTIQEVKNQGA
+327 QQVIDTIQEVKDQGA

-355 SNIPDDAQKTL
+355 SNIPDDIQKTL
-366 AHLAI
+366 AHLAV

-416 TMIFQQTFTVENGK
+416 TMIFQQTFTVENGE
-430 LAEDDV
+430 LVEDDV

-463 ERVLQKIEDFSTA
+463 ERVLQKIEEFSA
-476 INQ
+476 ALNQ

>member
-1 MVTVQYLH
+1 M
-9 SYVPKHLAVQ
+9 
-19 WLLNSYEECY
+19 N
-29 KYYKHLKEKSK
+29 KE
-40 RKKKWNTCS
+40 
-49 FRQKQVSCRIS
+49 QQ
-60 MEKQYIR
+60 R
-67 RSKEYRQKVGDKMDK
+67 RNA
-82 KRQRKRSRRRRLSH
+82 RRRRKRRRRMSY
-96 RQKIVYMQIGAI
+96 RQKIVYMQITLI
-108 TVAIFLALLVG
+108 TVAIFLGLLVG
-119 AAALTKVLN
+119 AAALTKVMNN
-128 RREVQTDQKN
+128 RQAQNSEKT
-138 AKQEQQEEKIASEDD
+138 ASQEQQEETTEPKKDD
-153 NSADST
+153 SSTDNTDDTSKDSQEET
-159 SGDSRNEPTTPE
+159 TTPE
-171 PTGEPVSITVS
+171 PTAESVSITVS
-182 MVGDCTLGTDINFDQ
+182 MVGDCTLGTDVNFDQ

-214 FQNVKEIFTADDLT
+214 FQKVKDIFTADDLT

-239 DARQEKTFAF
+239 NDRQQKTFAF

-295 TFGYDRTTVMD
+295 TFGYDRTAVMD

-312 GLIGIYELKDGIGRQ
+312 GLIGIYELKDGLGRQ
-327 QQVIDTIQEVKNQGA
+327 QQVIDTIQEVKDQGA
-342 QVIIV
+342 QVIVV

-355 SNIPDDAQKTL
+355 SNVPDDIQKTL
-366 AHLAI
+366 AHLAV

-416 TMIFQQTFTVENGK
+416 TMIFQQTFTVENGE
-430 LAEDDV
+430 LVEDNV

-463 ERVLQKIEDFSTA
+463 ERVLQKIEEFSA
-476 INQ
+476 ALNQ